1 MSIQRQVEKHGP
13 RLFSIVGT
21 ICLGILDFFGL
32 INHVEFK
39 NFISEII
46 TITSILIG
54 FIGVLLG
61 LIASIKNTPLF
72 QSFLKAGNRQ
82 YSLRLKSHI
91 LSAMSSNFITIIIS
105 LVLLLLFEQD
115 TQIILFLRYIL
126 IVVFLF
132 ALSSSIRIIFF
143 AIEFLFYNSS
153 KEYSQEKIKLN
164 DSDRDNFW
172 RKEEDS
178 EKNKIHEF

>member
-1 MSIQRQVEKHGP
+1 MSVQRKVEKYGP
-13 RLFSIVGT
+13 GLFSIIGS
-21 ICLGILDFFGL
+21 ISLGILDFWGL
-32 INHVEFK
+32 INHIEFK

-91 LSAMSSNFITIIIS
+91 LSAMFSNFITIIIS

-115 TQIILFLRYIL
+115 TLIILFLRYML

-132 ALSSSIRIIFF
+132 SLSSSIRIIFF
-143 AIEFLFYNSS
+143 AIAFLFYNPNN
-153 KEYSQEKIKLN
+153 EYSDEKNKFN
-164 DSDRDNFW
+164 DSDRNNFW
-172 RKEEDS
+172 RKETDCG
-178 EKNKIHEF
+178 KNKIHDY